1 MPASN
6 LDRIPD
12 PLTDKFSL
20 DELPRIAPWV
30 YDEIT
35 AIGVDEVEHTI
46 ADMGENPNAP
56 QRMQTWVAALSHHH
70 SDFWGAL
77 AQG

>member
-1 MPASN
+1 MTASS

-12 PLTDKFSL
+12 PITDKFDLS
-20 DELPRIAPWV
+20 ELPRIAPWV

-46 ADMGENPNAP
+46 ADMGEDPKSP
-56 QRMQTWVAALSHHH
+56 LRMQTWVAAVSHHH
-70 SDFWGAL
+70 SAFWGAL